1 MLPISVQIVELLIQ
15 QEPVMCELPMQTADE
30 LRSLRSAIAD
40 FGDDLDTRIVAYST
54 RAENAAASRDY
65 MTKILEKIK
74 ADPTLPVLT
83 GNSQ

>member
-1 MLPISVQIVELLIQ
+1 MIPISIQIVELLIQ
-15 QEPVMCELPMQTADE
+15 QESVMAELHTQTADE
-30 LRSLRSAIAD
+30 LRSLRKTVAD
-40 FGDDLDTRIVAYST
+40 LADDLDNRIVIYST

-83 GNSQ
+83 GNS